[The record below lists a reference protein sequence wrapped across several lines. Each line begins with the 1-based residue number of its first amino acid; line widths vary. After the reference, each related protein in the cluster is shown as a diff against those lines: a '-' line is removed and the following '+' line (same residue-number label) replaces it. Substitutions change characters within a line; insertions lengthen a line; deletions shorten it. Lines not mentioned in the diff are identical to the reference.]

1 MSAGTEEQLAEIPR
15 TSKSRTIGIV
25 YFLYFL
31 TAISAVALGNLPR
44 LALAVNLISLV
55 LYVALAVL
63 FYKLFKPVNR
73 SLSLIAAL
81 VSLAGCA
88 IQALALLHVHFAA
101 SINPLVFFGPYCIL
115 IGYLI
120 LRCVFLP
127 RILGALM
134 VLAGAG
140 WLLILLP
147 QLAKHLLTPA
157 EFIGIL
163 AEGLLMLWLLVFGVN
178 IQRTNKQQ
186 L

>member
-1 MSAGTEEQLAEIPR
+1 MSAGAEEQITTLSP
-15 TSKSRTIGIV
+15 TSRSRTIGIV
-25 YFLYFL
+25 YFLYFV
-31 TAISAVALGNLPR
+31 TAISTLALGNQPR
-44 LALAVNLISLV
+44 LALAANLSSV
-55 LYVALAVL
+55 VFYAALAAL

-73 SLSLIAAL
+73 SLSLVAAL

-88 IQALALLHVHFAA
+88 VQALALLHVHFALKV
-101 SINPLVFFGPYCIL
+101 NPLVFFGPYCIL
-115 IGYLI
+115 LGYLV

-134 VLAGAG
+134 SLAGIG

-147 QLAKHLLTPA
+147 QLAKRLLVPA
-157 EFIGIL
+157 EAIGFL
-163 AEGLLMLWLLVFGVN
+163 AELLLCLWLLVFGAN